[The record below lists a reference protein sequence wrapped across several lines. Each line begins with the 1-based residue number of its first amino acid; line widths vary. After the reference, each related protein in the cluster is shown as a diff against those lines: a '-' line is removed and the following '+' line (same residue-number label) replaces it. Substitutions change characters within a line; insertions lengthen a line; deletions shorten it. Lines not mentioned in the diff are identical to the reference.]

1 MRAEAR
7 NLHLAGTVLAAFVA
21 AQGALA
27 DTLTLK
33 SDLSGDI
40 NWTAQA
46 SYADAT
52 RAPAAGDTVVIPSGA
67 TATLKSSD
75 AASWSLV
82 SSLERVS
89 PEDGATFAVDV
100 AGTETKT
107 LGCQISYYPNAVASG
122 SGKLL
127 KTGEG
132 TLLLSRTLS
141 LYPADKASD
150 FYDYQ
155 VNFDVQQGAVKLPD
169 GLTTT
174 VNAYLGNLNVGADG
188 VFCPVNWKSGSADRS
203 TYVCALTGSGRIVSE
218 NPNREKL
225 NYNGETG
232 KTGTFD
238 GTFEGKVWVC
248 YYGSID
254 VTQPHPKL
262 KTDATRIY
270 NGATLGF
277 TAASVFG
284 ASGNV
289 GGKGTARYIGSSN
302 ITVTTG
308 VWMTDAFNVDAGPH
322 GGVTWSGTWTTGAN
336 SLMSLTLSGTGTV
349 TSVMSGSMVY
359 GSNFGNGIG
368 HLIKRGST
376 TWRKAENGSDKFNGA
391 VDVEEGDLEFTSLA
405 EQGTLCALGYS
416 TALYSNVATVAASD
430 SVKAKYAVP
439 WAFLLGGN
447 GTEGFLDYVGTKD
460 GICSTR
466 PFAVRSTGGL
476 KSDAAAGASLDV
488 AQFSAACAGEK
499 TLVLGGE
506 NGEDN
511 IARAI
516 SDHDHSA
523 DGKGVLG
530 VEKRG
535 SGKWCLRGEQTFT
548 GPLVVKEGTL
558 ELDNLPAGSP
568 YRYYRFYIKENAFS
582 ACTNNT
588 ADGYYANMIN
598 DDCIR
603 WKNEGHS
610 ASYWGTNEFC
620 GVCFKR
626 LHFYDANGNL
636 VVSNLTAASAATP
649 PVARNLGEG
658 RYAFVGDNLP
668 DTLPSGNQAVANLF
682 LATNSQ
688 YRGVMRFSKYL
699 KLDDPTTWGC
709 LELRV
714 PDGTP
719 EICGYDLMQ
728 YIAQYQSPFAE
739 LSGRGIVSWEV
750 HGSADGVTYEKIH
763 EVNSFKFWGGKN
775 GTTSSYW
782 AYDQTNASSFAY
794 SHANGKFYHFS
805 RTTSSSDG
813 ETVNPLAQ
821 VASVSVLP
829 GATLKVRGAPLEL
842 SWLKV
847 DKPGT
852 GRMQNVAFAE
862 TGTLFVTA
870 DADDEDL
877 FYPIDFE
884 GTTGAANLADWSVNV
899 NGTLK
904 TGWTVS
910 VVEGGV
916 KCARPGC
923 LLIVR

>member
-1 MRAEAR
+1 MQNVLKDLRLVGLVALSLVGASRA
-7 NLHLAGTVLAAFVA
+7 V
-21 AQGALA
+21 A

-33 SDLSGDI
+33 SGLTGDI
-40 NWTAQA
+40 DWTAQA

-52 RAPAAGDTVVIPSGA
+52 HAPTAGDTVVIPAGM
-67 TATLKSSD
+67 TATLKDSD

-82 SSLERVS
+82 SSLERVT
-89 PEDGATFAVDV
+89 PEDGAIFAVDV
-100 AGTETKT
+100 AAAEPKT
-107 LGCQISYYPNAVASG
+107 LGCQISYYSQAVGSG
-122 SGKLL
+122 RGKLL
-127 KTGEG
+127 KTGTG
-132 TLLLSRTLS
+132 TLLLARTLS
-141 LYPADKASD
+141 LSPSTGT

-155 VNFDVQQGAVKLPD
+155 VNFDVQKGAVKLPD
-169 GLTTT
+169 GLTTA

-225 NYNGETG
+225 CYNGETG

-302 ITVTTG
+302 ITVTAG
-308 VWMTDAFNVDAGPH
+308 MWLTDAFCVDGGPR
-322 GGVTWSGTWTTGAN
+322 GGATWTGGW
-336 SLMSLTLSGTGTV
+336 SVGSDFLMSLTLSGTGSV
-349 TSVMSGSMVY
+349 TSVLSGPMVV
-359 GSNFGNGIG
+359 GSSYPNAVE

-376 TWRKAENGSDKFNGA
+376 TWRKVENGSDKFNGA

-405 EQGTLCALGYS
+405 ERGTLCALGYS
-416 TALYSNVATVAASD
+416 TALYSNVANVAVANAS
-430 SVKAKYAVP
+430 KYAVP
-439 WAFLLGGN
+439 WAFLLGGD
-447 GTEGFLDYVGTKD
+447 GTEGFLDYVGAKD

-466 PFAVRSTGGL
+466 PFAVRSTGGI
-476 KSDAAAGASLDV
+476 KSDAAAGVSLDV

-506 NGEDN
+506 NTEDN
-511 IARAI
+511 VARAI

-558 ELDNLPAGSP
+558 ELDNLPVGSP

-699 KLDDPTTWGC
+699 KLDDPMTWGC

-719 EICGYDLMQ
+719 EICGYDLLQ

-775 GTTSSYW
+775 GDVPSYW
-782 AYDQTNASSFAY
+782 AFDQTNATSFTY
-794 SHANGKFYHFS
+794 SHANGRFYHFS
-805 RTTSSSDG
+805 RTTSSTAG
-813 ETVNPLAQ
+813 ATVNPLAQ
-821 VASVSVLP
+821 VESVSVLP

-842 SWLKV
+842 SRLKV

-852 GRMQNVAFAE
+852 GRFRNVAFAE

>member
-1 MRAEAR
+1 MRTEAR
-7 NLHLAGTVLAAFVA
+7 NLRLAGMVLVAFVGA
-21 AQGALA
+21 RGALA

-33 SDLSGDI
+33 SGLTGDI
-40 NWTAQA
+40 DWTAQA
-46 SYADAT
+46 SYAGAT
-52 RAPAAGDTVVIPSGA
+52 HAPTAGDTVVIPSGA

-100 AGTETKT
+100 AGTEPKT

-218 NPNREKL
+218 NSARQKL

-232 KTGTFD
+232 KIGTFD
-238 GTFEGKVWVC
+238 GSFEGKVWLSC
-248 YYGSID
+248 YASLD
-254 VTQPHPKL
+254 LTAPSPKQT
-262 KTDATRIY
+262 TDATRVF
-270 NGATLGF
+270 NGATVGF
-277 TAASVFG
+277 ASGSVFG
-284 ASGNV
+284 KGNV
-289 GGKGTARYIGSSN
+289 GGKGTFRYIGTSN
-302 ITVTTG
+302 ITLTTG
-308 VWMTDAFNVDAGPH
+308 MWLTDALCVDSGPR
-322 GGVTWSGTWTTGAN
+322 GGATWSAGWSVGTDK
-336 SLMSLTLSGTGTV
+336 LMSLTLSGTGTV
-349 TSVMSGSMVY
+349 TSVLSGAMVV
-359 GSNFGNGIG
+359 GSSYPNAVE
-368 HLIKRGST
+368 HLIKRGSA
-376 TWRKAENGSDKFNGA
+376 TWRKVENGSDKFNGA

-405 EQGTLCALGYS
+405 EQGTRCALGYS
-416 TALYSNVATVAASD
+416 TALYSNVATVAVSD

-439 WAFLLGGN
+439 WAFLLGGS

-466 PFAVRSTGGL
+466 PFAVRSTGGI
-476 KSDAAAGASLDV
+476 KSDAAAGAGLDV

-558 ELDNLPAGSP
+558 EVDNLPAGSP

-603 WKNEGHS
+603 WKNDPYN
-610 ASYWGTNEFC
+610 AAYWGTNEFC
-620 GVCFKR
+620 AVSFKR
-626 LHFYDANGNL
+626 LHFYDADGNL
-636 VVSNLTAASAATP
+636 VVSNLTLGSGSGLTTDQ
-649 PVARNLGEG
+649 RLGEG
-658 RYAFVGDNLP
+658 RFTFVGSNMP
-668 DTLPSGNQAVANLF
+668 DTLPQSNQSVEIIFCRWTSRKISAASFASPSISSWTIRRLGAVW
-682 LATNSQ
+682 SC
-688 YRGVMRFSKYL
+688 
-699 KLDDPTTWGC
+699 GC
-709 LELRV
+709 RTAR
-714 PDGTP
+714 PK
-719 EICGYDLMQ
+719 
-728 YIAQYQSPFAE
+728 
-739 LSGRGIVSWEV
+739 
-750 HGSADGVTYEKIH
+750 SADTI
-763 EVNSFKFWGGKN
+763 SFI
-775 GTTSSYW
+775 TRLRTS
-782 AYDQTNASSFAY
+782 
-794 SHANGKFYHFS
+794 
-805 RTTSSSDG
+805 
-813 ETVNPLAQ
+813 
-821 VASVSVLP
+821 
-829 GATLKVRGAPLEL
+829 
-842 SWLKV
+842 
-847 DKPGT
+847 
-852 GRMQNVAFAE
+852 
-862 TGTLFVTA
+862 
-870 DADDEDL
+870 
-877 FYPIDFE
+877 
-884 GTTGAANLADWSVNV
+884 
-899 NGTLK
+899 
-904 TGWTVS
+904 
-910 VVEGGV
+910 
-916 KCARPGC
+916 AR
-923 LLIVR
+923 LRS